1 MNHTLTLSILL
12 LAGSA
17 NAQYR
22 PIALPFPGANNPVI
36 SLPKSLPSPLSGPL
50 AGTPISLPTP
60 TITPSLS
67 LAAVALPAAA
77 IPSATIPAVPAR
89 RVLPT
94 ISVQFAESA
103 GRKEEPKKAVDQDAE
118 KDRLDHIF
126 DGEQA
131 PQRPGRRINIP
142 EREME
147 EELGL

>member
-60 TITPSLS
+60 TITPS
-67 LAAVALPAAA
+67 LPAAA

>member
-60 TITPSLS
+60 TI
-67 LAAVALPAAA
+67 
-77 IPSATIPAVPAR
+77 
-89 RVLPT
+89 
-94 ISVQFAESA
+94 SVQFAESA